1 MNPKRSAPS
10 TGPGVAPHA
19 GPGPE
24 RVRGANASPKS
35 GPASHLEVLDLIEQ
49 EIQQLR
55 IDFERFLSGALPFP
69 PEEQRTRI
77 QNQLKGLRNA
87 TMRSAVE
94 GFRLGVLEARFNSYN
109 ELFNRRV
116 REREE
121 GRRVARV
128 AAAPSAP
135 QFDPRRGIVVD
146 GKVDRQAAEALYTAL
161 AAGSG
166 GGPNFDLATFQTYLE
181 RQTAALRGKTGCAAV
196 QFRLAEEDGKLKL
209 KARPVGD

>member
-1 MNPKRSAPS
+1 MNPKRNAPPAGPAAPPHLGPGLARPRAANPGQK
-10 TGPGVAPHA
+10 TGPV
-19 GPGPE
+19 
-24 RVRGANASPKS
+24 
-35 GPASHLEVLDLIEQ
+35 SHLEVLDLIEK

-77 QNQLKGLRNA
+77 QNQLKSLRNA

-121 GRRVARV
+121 GRRVARA
-128 AAAPSAP
+128 AAAPAP
-135 QFDPRRGIVVD
+135 RFDPSRGIVVD
-146 GKVDRQAAEALYTAL
+146 GKVDRQAAEALYSAL
-161 AAGSG
+161 AAGAG

-181 RQTAALRGKTGCAAV
+181 RQTAALRGKTGCSAV
-196 QFRLAEEDGKLKL
+196 QFRLAEEGGKLKL

>member
-1 MNPKRSAPS
+1 MNPKRTAPPV
-10 TGPGVAPHA
+10 GPGTAPHA
-19 GPGPE
+19 GPGLARP
-24 RVRGANASPKS
+24 RGANPASKS
-35 GPASHLEVLDLIEQ
+35 GPVSYVEVLDLIEH

-55 IDFERFLSGALPFP
+55 IDFDRFLSGALPFP
-69 PEEQRTRI
+69 PEDQRTRI

-121 GRRVARV
+121 GRKVARP
-128 AAAPSAP
+128 AATPTSR
-135 QFDPRRGIVVD
+135 FDPRRGIVFDGPVD
-146 GKVDRQAAEALYTAL
+146 LPAAEALYTAL

-166 GGPNFDLATFQTYLE
+166 GGPNFDLATFRTYLE

-209 KARPVGD
+209 KARPVGE

>member
-1 MNPKRSAPS
+1 MNPKRNAPPAGLGPVPQAGAGLARMRGGNVGAK
-10 TGPGVAPHA
+10 TGTI
-19 GPGPE
+19 
-24 RVRGANASPKS
+24 
-35 GPASHLEVLDLIEQ
+35 SHLEVLDLIES

-69 PEEQRTRI
+69 PEDLRTRI
-77 QNQLKGLRNA
+77 QNQLKSLRNA

-94 GFRLGVLEARFNSYN
+94 GFRLGVLEARFNSYS

-121 GRRVARV
+121 GRRVSRAA
-128 AAAPSAP
+128 AAAPAP
-135 QFDPRRGIVVD
+135 QFDPRRGIVFD
-146 GKVDRQAAEALYTAL
+146 GAVELPAAEALYTAL
-161 AAGSG
+161 AAGTG
-166 GGPNFDLATFQTYLE
+166 GGPSFDLATFRTYLE

-209 KARPVGD
+209 KARPVGN